1 MGLFRR
7 LPSSFRAVAPLLAA
21 GIVLA
26 GCYMPL
32 RFDAEIEIDRA
43 GYYSMIF
50 DGYMTRTDLFQD
62 IREGKI
68 GPAEVETRVE
78 VIRRDLTRDPA
89 TTEFEY
95 IKEGIFKVHWQR
107 EGDLLEDHS
116 VTFVRR
122 NEQILNIAY
131 NRETRQISMLGK
143 SLKRETKERLREAG
157 LDTSGQIR
165 VFSDAN
171 VTQHN
176 ATAVKPA
183 PQKGA
188 DWKLYVWDM
197 PNLLAPTPFLKIAL
211 Y

>member
-1 MGLFRR
+1 MGVLRCV
-7 LPSSFRAVAPLLAA
+7 PSSIRALGLTALTVL
-21 GIVLA
+21 VLA
-26 GCYMPL
+26 NCYMPL

-62 IREGKI
+62 IREGTLTA
-68 GPAEVETRVE
+68 AEIDERVA
-78 VIRRDLTRDPA
+78 VIRRDLIRDPA

-95 IKEGIFKVHWQR
+95 VKQGVFKVHWQR
-107 EGDLLEDHS
+107 EGDLLEDRS

-122 NEQILNIAY
+122 NEQIFNIAY

-143 SLKRETKERLREAG
+143 SLGRDVKDRLREAG
-157 LDTSGQIR
+157 LDTSGQLR

-171 VTQHN
+171 VTVHN
-176 ATAVKPA
+176 ATSVRPA
-183 PQKGA
+183 PQKGEG
-188 DWKLYVWDM
+188 WKLYVWDI
-197 PNLLAPTPFLKIAL
+197 PNLLAPTPSLKIAL

>member
-1 MGLFRR
+1 M
-7 LPSSFRAVAPLLAA
+7 APLVLAA
-21 GIVLA
+21 AVLA

-43 GYYSMIF
+43 GYYSIIF

-62 IREGKI
+62 IREGEADA
-68 GPAEVETRVE
+68 AEVEKRIE

-95 IKEGIFKVHWQR
+95 FKDGVFKVHWQR
-107 EGDLLEDHS
+107 EGDLLEDRS

-122 NEQILNIAY
+122 NEQIVNLSY
-131 NRETRQISMLGK
+131 NHETQQISMLGK
-143 SLKRETKERLREAG
+143 SLKRDVKDRLREAG

-171 VTQHN
+171 VTMHN
-176 ATAVKPA
+176 ATSVKPA
-183 PQKGA
+183 PQKG
-188 DWKLYVWDM
+188 DGWKLYVWDI